1 MKVAALVL
9 AAGYA
14 RRFGSDK
21 RLLPVHEPS
30 SVENTVDQL
39 PLLKYTLSKYLSVFD
54 QCVVVVREPDPAL
67 LVLERMPDVVIARQ
81 PNARAGMGDNIALAM
96 QHPEVTTCDAI
107 AIALADMPMVQ
118 TQTLITLREQAQ
130 RDRIVCPQFESQ
142 RGHPVILGG
151 ELFADLSQLGG
162 DIGARRVLSAHAE
175 LMVDIPVDDEGVLI
189 DIDTAA
195 DWERW
200 RNRPYGVGIAS
211 SNC

>member
-1 MKVAALVL
+1 MKVAALLL

-21 RLLPVHEPS
+21 RLL
-30 SVENTVDQL
+30 SVPADDVDQL

-81 PNARAGMGDNIALAM
+81 SNARAGMGDNIALAM
-96 QHPEVTTCDAI
+96 QHPAIADCDAI

-118 TQTLITLREQAQ
+118 TQTLSTLREYAQ
-130 RDRIVCPQFESQ
+130 RDRIVCPQFENQ
-142 RGHPVILGG
+142 RGHPVIFGQQ
-151 ELFADLSQLGG
+151 LFTDLSQLGG

-175 LMVDIPVDDEGVLI
+175 LMFDVAVDDEGVLI
-189 DIDTAA
+189 DIDTA

-200 RNRPYGVGIAS
+200 RDRL
-211 SNC
+211 

>member
-9 AAGYA
+9 AAGHA

-21 RLLPVHEPS
+21 RLLSVPAALPVADA
-30 SVENTVDQL
+30 VDQL

-67 LVLERMPDVVIARQ
+67 TVLERLPDVAIVRQ

-96 QHPEVTTCDAI
+96 QHPRISACDAI
-107 AIALADMPMVQ
+107 AIALADMPLVQ
-118 TQTLITLREQAQ
+118 TQTLIKLRDHAL
-130 RDRIVCPQFESQ
+130 RDRIICPQFENQ
-142 RGHPVILGG
+142 RGHPVIFGR
-151 ELFADLSQLGG
+151 ELFADLLKLGG

-175 LMVDIPVDDEGVLI
+175 LMVDVVVDDEGVII
-189 DIDTAA
+189 DIDTAD

-200 RNRPYGVGIAS
+200 RHRL
-211 SNC
+211 